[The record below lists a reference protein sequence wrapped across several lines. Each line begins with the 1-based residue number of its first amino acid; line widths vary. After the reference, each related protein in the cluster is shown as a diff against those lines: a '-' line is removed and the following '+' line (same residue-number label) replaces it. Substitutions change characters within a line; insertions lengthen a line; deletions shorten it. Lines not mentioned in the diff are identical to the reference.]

1 MAITKKQRDFN
12 YQVVIRA
19 LNKRKQ
25 EIRNFP
31 DVQSIVA
38 IANSRTTASKNK
50 KIREVVTS
58 AVRSYRD
65 NINSVLDDNI
75 RSMVKKT
82 IKDHAEM
89 LAKRGI
95 KFTPAQARALEDK
108 FVSKYN
114 RESFLGMTRKQRL
127 TRIVNRF
134 ERDLTR
140 GINRIR
146 KVGDEATQKRK
157 QRNFRYP

>member
-82 IKDHAEM
+82 IKDQN
-89 LAKRGI
+89 L
-95 KFTPAQARALEDK
+95 
-108 FVSKYN
+108 S
-114 RESFLGMTRKQRL
+114 
-127 TRIVNRF
+127 
-134 ERDLTR
+134 
-140 GINRIR
+140 
-146 KVGDEATQKRK
+146 
-157 QRNFRYP
+157 